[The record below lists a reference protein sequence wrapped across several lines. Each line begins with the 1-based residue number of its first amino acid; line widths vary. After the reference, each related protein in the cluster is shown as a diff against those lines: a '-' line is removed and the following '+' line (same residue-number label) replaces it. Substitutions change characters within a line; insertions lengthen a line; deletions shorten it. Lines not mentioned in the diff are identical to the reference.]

1 MKREVPTGVVI
12 VVIVVAL
19 VIIGLFYY
27 RSQGGETPQPT
38 PQNIRELPAGEP
50 AGMPRAPMRMPVPG
64 R

>member
-1 MKREVPTGVVI
+1 MKREVSTGVVI
-12 VVIVVAL
+12 VVIVAVLA
-19 VIIGLFYY
+19 IIGLFYY

-50 AGMPRAPMRMPVPG
+50 AGVPRAPMRMPPSG